1 MANEITLTLF
11 DRSQVGQVELS
22 NEYKVI
28 AKRVQTEMGLRDKMY
43 QSDRFY
49 LKTVG
54 NRLINPADYTLY
66 ELKKN
71 DAQFIEV
78 PKDIYDT
85 YQNIIN
91 KKSVVSF
98 RSLETRVLNA

>member
-11 DRSQVGQVELS
+11 DRSQVSQIEVFK
-22 NEYKVI
+22 EYTVI
-28 AKRVQTEMGLRDKMY
+28 AKRVQTEVSVRDQVY

-71 DAQFIEV
+71 DSKFVEV
-78 PKDIYDT
+78 KQDIYDT
-85 YQNIIN
+85 YHKIIN
-91 KKSVVSF
+91 QKSVVSF